1 MAIQKYNP
9 LLKKG
14 FQEINTGGGG
24 GGLVPFV
31 QEQTVSNT
39 GKVTLTGSK
48 PLNDNTA
55 VSFVSRITAVKTST
69 GDSYCAILRGG
80 VKKVSGVSSYID
92 TETLEIFAYDTAAA
106 AWEVTVNPTA
116 TTIDLSVN
124 SNGDASAIKWR
135 LETIFIEVA
144 I

>member
-1 MAIQKYNP
+1 MALKYNP
-9 LLKKG
+9 LLEDN
-14 FQEINTGGGG
+14 FQELGSGGG

-31 QEQTVSNT
+31 QEQTVSNA

-69 GDSYCAILRGG
+69 GDSWCAIFKGG
-80 VKKVSGVSSYID
+80 SKKVSGVSSSID
-92 TETLEIFAYDTAAA
+92 SSTLEIFAYDTAAA
-106 AWEVTVNPTA
+106 NWTITYTTNPTE
-116 TTIDLSVN
+116 IQFDVN

-135 LETIFIEVA
+135 LETIFIEVT